1 MTNKKKDYQEP
12 VLDVIKLRTPSL
24 LNNGSVPADEDGSNA
39 RQYTFED

>member
-12 VLDVIKLRTPSL
+12 VLDVIKLRTTSL
-24 LNNGSVPADEDGSNA
+24 ICESNPAVEDGNRA

>member
-24 LNNGSVPADEDGSNA
+24 LSGSDSAEEDAVTA

>member
-24 LNNGSVPADEDGSNA
+24 LSGSKEADEDGSGA

>member
-24 LNNGSVPADEDGSNA
+24 LCGSVPAEVDGSGA